1 MNQYNLP
8 NISENDK
15 ANDKVGS
22 SVATGAA
29 TKQKNIKL
37 SAIHLDQ
44 N

>member
-15 ANDKVGS
+15 ASDKVGS
-22 SVATGAA
+22 SVAIGAA
-29 TKQKNIKL
+29 TKKKIKL
-37 SAIHLDQ
+37 SAIHLDE